1 MHYNDLCHL
10 KSSVLFAELWYKTE
24 LVTLASACSECSCPY
39 IKNTSTQVC
48 VLNGIS
54 FFYFCRMLKN
64 TSTELV
70 KLLTKTDVSS
80 SSKL

>member
-1 MHYNDLCHL
+1 MYCNDMCHL
-10 KSSVLFAELWYKTE
+10 ESSVVFAELWYKTK
-24 LVTLASACSECSCPY
+24 LVTLTSACSECSCPY
-39 IKNTSTQVC
+39 IKNTSKQVY
-48 VLNGIS
+48 VLNGLT

-64 TSTELV
+64 TNTELV

>member
-1 MHYNDLCHL
+1 MYCNDLCHL
-10 KSSVLFAELWYKTE
+10 ESSVVFAELWYRTE
-24 LVTLASACSECSCPY
+24 LVTLASAGSDCRCPN
-39 IKNTSTQVC
+39 IKNTSRQVYM
-48 VLNGIS
+48 LNGLH
-54 FFYFCRMLKN
+54 FFCLCRMLKN